1 MDNAV
6 AHQLRKENKSKSHEA
21 IKNEAKILIA
31 SYIDDNHI
39 PTGTDLTECYQA
51 IDSVL
56 EMHFDTA
63 HTYYLARQT
72 PILTTSPEKSG
83 FHTSAFY
90 AIQVIVCRG
99 F

>member
-1 MDNAV
+1 MLRV
-6 AHQLRKENKSKSHEA
+6 SQREILTQLQLKKNHRGTFCA
-21 IKNEAKILIA
+21 DIKVE
-31 SYIDDNHI
+31 
-39 PTGTDLTECYQA
+39 G
-51 IDSVL
+51 
-56 EMHFDTA
+56 
-63 HTYYLARQT
+63 QT